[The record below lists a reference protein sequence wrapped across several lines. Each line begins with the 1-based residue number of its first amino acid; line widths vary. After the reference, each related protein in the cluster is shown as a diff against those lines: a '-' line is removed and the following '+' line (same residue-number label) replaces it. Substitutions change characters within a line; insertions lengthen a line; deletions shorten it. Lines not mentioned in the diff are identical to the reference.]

1 MKSFD
6 KALQFK
12 RIPVILEVHHV
23 FDKAT
28 QIAQQQLSEVES
40 IDDPNWS
47 RLSYMTH
54 MLLQADITIFLP
66 VEERVDISTI
76 VTDELSAETPL
87 FIQNLNTNTIV
98 SNRTPKDNTTIIE
111 KLFWEYL
118 SRTNYSRNTSKISRY
133 LTYNDVISG
142 HLNLRKTQINE
153 IDKM

>member
-54 MLLQADITIFLP
+54 MLLQADITILLP